1 MIRTYTW
8 TFLFHWFFSLLF
20 LSLFFIR
27 SFSQIQNSLQQV
39 TNMGHL
45 TSIGKLMSKGNN
57 LQHSNVNPPQ
67 KAIELFTFYLNTL
80 WIGTSKSLFLFLESR
95 LRRKENNSRQSKIW
109 YWKKTRVSDSNG
121 RPSMKKIWLSF
132 SDRAILMRSESMMHW
147 IAVVTWVIINLLHC
161 WTNHFS
167 ILQKSRENFVGR

>member
-1 MIRTYTW
+1 MGNLPPPTHINIFREVGNYW
-8 TFLFHWFFSLLF
+8 TSRILDKNINLDFPISLIFSLLF
-20 LSLFFIR
+20 LSLFFVR

-45 TSIGKLMSKGNN
+45 TSIGEPMSKGNN

-109 YWKKTRVSDSNG
+109 YWKKT
-121 RPSMKKIWLSF
+121 
-132 SDRAILMRSESMMHW
+132 
-147 IAVVTWVIINLLHC
+147 
-161 WTNHFS
+161 
-167 ILQKSRENFVGR
+167 VGYQTQMEGQAWRKFG